1 MKNFLA
7 LSQEFKSFLES
18 QTWIEEPKGLYEP
31 IEYILKIGGK
41 RVRPSL
47 CLASAQMFSGNSEI
61 ALNQALV
68 VEVFHNFT
76 LMHDDIMD
84 DAPLR
89 RGQTTV
95 HEKWDANTGILS
107 GDAMMILSYQILPIK
122 AEVHALELLNTFSQT
137 AIDVCRGQQMD
148 IDFESEVEV
157 SLDQYLEMIRLK
169 TAVLLSGSLDLGAI
183 VAEADLSDRKLI
195 RDFGEKLGLVF
206 QIQDD
211 ILDAYGDAE
220 LFGKKEGGDIDANKK
235 TILFA
240 LALQHSNESQKKEL
254 LELYS
259 SPAGTAGKIERVL
272 EIYNSLH
279 LRHKA
284 EQMMQEYH
292 QKALQ
297 DLQGILVN
305 AEAKAPLFELAV
317 LLMERTV

>member
-1 MKNFLA
+1 MKDFLA

-18 QTWIEEPKGLYEP
+18 QTWIEEPQGLYEP

-61 ALNQALV
+61 ALNQALA

-95 HEKWDANTGILS
+95 HEKWDANAGILS
-107 GDAMMILSYQILPIK
+107 GDAMMILSYQILPRK
-122 AEVHALELLNTFSQT
+122 AEVHALQLFTTFSQT

-169 TAVLLSGSLDLGAI
+169 TAVLLAGSLDLGAI
-183 VAEADLSDRKLI
+183 VAQASTEDRKLI
-195 RDFGEKLGLVF
+195 RDFGEKMGLAF

-211 ILDAYGDAE
+211 ILDAFGDAE

-235 TILFA
+235 TVLFA
-240 LALQHSNESQKKEL
+240 LALQHAGESQKKAL

-259 SPAGTAGKIERVL
+259 SPAGSQGKIERVL

-284 EQMMQEYH
+284 EQMMQGYH

-297 DLQGILVN
+297 DLEGIQVN
-305 AEAKAPLFELAV
+305 AEAKAPLFELAT